1 MGRLLLFFY
10 FYLVDDCGRLLCVLT
25 LSKKLKSALH
35 TFSLCAQ
42 QCNLLFQHHYSTKEW
57 ARGERNRLKTNTES
71 KMCEWKRVQ
80 GTWQFWRL
88 QLLKDE
94 KTKHDNI
101 GMKQIRRWW
110 RLKQSCAS
118 ARGRQKEAQPK
129 HKQPHTKWSKYV
141 KKYKIGKQAPVN
153 YGISTCDE
161 CINAHNLNGYRHIQS
176 PFHLCALIHL
186 LLKILC

>member
-1 MGRLLLFFY
+1 MIVVGCCAFWRCQRSLKVLCTLLA
-10 FYLVDDCGRLLCVLT
+10 CVLNNVISFFNIIT
-25 LSKKLKSALH
+25 
-35 TFSLCAQ
+35 Q
-42 QCNLLFQHHYSTKEW
+42 QRNG
-57 ARGERNRLKTNTES
+57 RGGERNRLKTNTDS